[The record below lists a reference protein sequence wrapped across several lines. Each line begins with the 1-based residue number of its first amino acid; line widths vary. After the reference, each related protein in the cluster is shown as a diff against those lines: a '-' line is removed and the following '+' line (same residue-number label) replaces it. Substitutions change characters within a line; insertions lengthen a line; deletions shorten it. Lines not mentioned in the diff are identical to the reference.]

1 VGPGLPCYIGPT
13 AVLLIVR
20 PSIVSA
26 PASARSEASTRAS
39 TARPTSRSLRHL
51 RVILGFLAPYRLQV
65 AVAVV
70 ALVVAAATVL
80 AFGSGLRWLIDCG
93 LGGSDGLFLDQALVI
108 LFGVIAVMALATFGR
123 AFTVAWLG
131 ERVAADIRKA
141 VFANVLRLSP

>member
-1 VGPGLPCYIGPT
+1 MPFFTARLLVESRGYSQGGPAVQATPCRSRKGARRLVGPGLPCYIGPT

-20 PSIVSA
+20 PSIASA

-80 AFGSGLRWLIDCG
+80 
-93 LGGSDGLFLDQALVI
+93 
-108 LFGVIAVMALATFGR
+108 
-123 AFTVAWLG
+123 
-131 ERVAADIRKA
+131 
-141 VFANVLRLSP
+141 